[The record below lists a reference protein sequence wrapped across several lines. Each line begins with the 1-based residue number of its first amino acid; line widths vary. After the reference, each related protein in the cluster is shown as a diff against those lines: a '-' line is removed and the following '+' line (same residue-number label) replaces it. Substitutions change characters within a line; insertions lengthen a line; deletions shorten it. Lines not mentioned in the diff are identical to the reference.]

1 MSDAGQVRREASATG
16 MPADLRIRLVR
27 SEEERAPLVRRL
39 GRIEGQIRG
48 LRGMI
53 EADRHCLEE
62 IQQIRAATAAL
73 REVAL
78 LLIGQH
84 VTRGLHVA
92 ACESD
97 PEEVLDDM
105 LRVLRAAMRGA
116 E

>member
-1 MSDAGQVRREASATG
+1 MSDAGQVSQEVPAAGTTG
-16 MPADLRIRLVR
+16 DLRIRLVR
-27 SEEERAPLVRRL
+27 TEEERAPLVRRL

-84 VTRGLHVA
+84 VTRGLHLA
-92 ACESD
+92 ACEPD
-97 PEEVLDDM
+97 PEGVLDDV
-105 LRVLRAAMRGA
+105 LRVLRAAIRGS